1 MASQLPI
8 GKTQFLTSEVYQD
21 QLWIVSTQR
30 VQNRLWNSV
39 KSVEGGEQSL
49 VTEDGWEMHDNID
62 KDQIGIV
69 PKTRVQPKLIN
80 FGGFLYLFWF
90 EQSNDEL
97 LVSRYGPDFTSEEAR
112 VGWSPYSNITT
123 EINWVSW
130 KVKNEDGLGFDVVV
144 SGDHLVI
151 SIVYSDSIHYLILK
165 DDFDYTKREW
175 ETSIGKV
182 FLKKDIPFPKDYSA
196 LEFEFEFQTSLVIHT
211 SGPKSDDT
219 KPAVEHDPFIS
230 ILQSITTIDSDKNKT
245 NWNIESNITAS
256 TVPDSLTISKWDTDD
271 ESNPVFFRDPA
282 GRITCLSVGTK
293 SETIYRR
300 RISTKTPTLVWGER
314 TDTTWPATGVI
325 SAFYAPDGVPQ
336 KVEKTDPNSGET
348 FEVTDLAM
356 IERIVWR
363 DDRKN
368 IFLNQNSYGT
378 LRKHPSIESLP
389 LSVESNGTKSII
401 GGYIEGPPPIPAE
414 NVLLNPD
421 GASGNFTYGDTTE
434 LENTDTLETSIA
446 IGYKSEGSGAPA
458 VGAGPVWDI
467 SLSLG
472 AGFEKTTSETF
483 TVTETASN
491 KLELRDGIIQ
501 PYGIILLTDII
512 LTRDAFMFIDE
523 GETEAAEDA
532 PLVSF
537 VHLSVLPTIPQTY
550 EIPTVTPGD
559 LESYTKEA
567 WDERM
572 KDQYPDKDSY
582 IDDVVKP
589 NQLDFVKDLV
599 YGWAAGGSTS
609 GGFDS
614 TNSEFKSN
622 SITLDASIFTGV
634 GAKFLGAEANLLSG
648 VEFSVSATE
657 TSKNESQFGLSTELE
672 CPAPALNQPG
682 VIGYSY
688 QVFFLPGNISNW
700 LDELRYFLGKQEKPN
715 PLYDKIP
722 DEGTCWKVM
731 SVVTKIDYNDDISI
745 LSKHGLSDQEIEA
758 LHKLNIKTTSQAI
771 HSLGYWDLSH
781 FRRSI
786 DSDSSN
792 HKNKSLFMALC
803 SWDNA
808 RNIK

>member
-30 VQNRLWNSV
+30 IQNYLWNSV
-39 KSVEGGEQSL
+39 KSVEGGEESL
-49 VTEDGWEMHDNID
+49 ATEDGWVMNDNID
-62 KDQIGIV
+62 KDQIGIA

-90 EQSNDEL
+90 EQSNDQL
-97 LVSRYGPDFTSEEAR
+97 LVSRYGPDFTSKEAN
-112 VGWSPYSNITT
+112 VGWSPYSNIKTVL
-123 EINWVSW
+123 NWTSISVGSA
-130 KVKNEDGLGFDVVV
+130 NGLSFDVVA
-144 SGDHLVI
+144 SGDNLVL
-151 SIVYSDSIHYLILK
+151 SIVYSDSIQYLMLN
-165 DDFDYTKREW
+165 DDFDYNKREW
-175 ETSIGKV
+175 RTSISK
-182 FLKKDIPFPKDYSA
+182 FFTQEDLPFQEDSIA
-196 LEFEFEFQTSLVIHT
+196 LEFEFEPQTSLVIHT
-211 SGPKSDDT
+211 SGPKSEDIE
-219 KPAVEHDPFIS
+219 PAVEHDPFIS
-230 ILQSITTIDSDKNKT
+230 ILQSITTIDSNNKKT
-245 NWNIESNITAS
+245 NWCIESNITES
-256 TVPDSLTISKWDTDD
+256 TVPDKLTISKWETED

-282 GRITCLSVGTK
+282 GRITCLSVGTE

-314 TDTTWPATGVI
+314 FDTTWPATGVI
-325 SAFYAPDGVPQ
+325 SAFYAPNGVPQ
-336 KVEKTDPNSGET
+336 RIEKTDPNSGET

-363 DDRKN
+363 DDSKN

-401 GGYIEGPPPIPAE
+401 GGYIEGPPPIPKE
-414 NVLLNPD
+414 NVSLNPD
-421 GASGNFTYGDTTE
+421 GASGNFTYGDTAE

-483 TVTETASN
+483 TVTETATN

-501 PYGIILLTDII
+501 PYGIVLLTDII

-537 VHLSVLPTIPQTY
+537 VHLNVLPSIPQTY
-550 EIPTVTPGD
+550 EIPTVTPGN

-572 KDQYPDKDSY
+572 KDLYPDKGSY

-589 NQLDFVKDLV
+589 NQLDFVKELV

-609 GGFDS
+609 GGFNS

-622 SITLDASIFTGV
+622 SITLDASIFVGV

-682 VIGYSY
+682 IIGYSY
-688 QVFFLPGNISNW
+688 QVFFLPGNESYW
-700 LDELRYFLGKQEKPN
+700 LDELRYFLDKQEKPN
-715 PLYDKIP
+715 PLYDKLP

-731 SVVTKIDYNDDISI
+731 SVVTKIDYNDEISI
-745 LSKHGLSDQEIEA
+745 LLQHGLSQQELDSIEE
-758 LHKLNIKTTSQAI
+758 LNIMTTSQAI

-781 FRRSI
+781 FRRSV
-786 DSDSSN
+786 DSDSTDNNS
-792 HKNKSLFMALC
+792 KSLFLALC

-808 RNIK
+808 RNVK